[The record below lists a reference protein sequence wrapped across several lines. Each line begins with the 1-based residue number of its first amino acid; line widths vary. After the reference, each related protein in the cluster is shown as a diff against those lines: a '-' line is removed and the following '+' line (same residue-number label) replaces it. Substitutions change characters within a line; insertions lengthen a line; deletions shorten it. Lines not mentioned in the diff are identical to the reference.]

1 MKKLSFF
8 LITFSS
14 FVVAQ
19 SKKIEQSIATLY
31 ETSLTDGA
39 SYDWLDHLSNQIG
52 GRLSGSLNAER
63 AVQWGKEELDQMGLD
78 RVYLQE
84 VMVPK
89 WVRGTFEYA
98 NIETSPGNTI
108 NVPICALGGSIAT
121 PATGIR
127 AGVVEVQSVDELKSL
142 GARLY
147 REKLSF
153 LIAP

>member
-14 FVVAQ
+14 IVVAQ

-78 RVYLQE
+78 RY
-84 VMVPK
+84 
-89 WVRGTFEYA
+89 
-98 NIETSPGNTI
+98 
-108 NVPICALGGSIAT
+108 ICK
-121 PATGIR
+121 R
-127 AGVVEVQSVDELKSL
+127 
-142 GARLY
+142 
-147 REKLSF
+147 
-153 LIAP
+153 